1 MQGIW
6 LKEQKKT
13 TIIRLFQSPPFKL
26 IKSQKIC
33 TFQIIKFLKTMPETA
48 QGKHSILKECERRRT
63 FAIISHPD
71 AGKTT
76 LTEKLLL
83 YGGAIHEAGSIR
95 QRKAARYA
103 ASDWMAIEKE
113 RGISVTSSVLRF
125 DKDGIRYNLL
135 DTPGHKD
142 FSEDTLRTLVAADS
156 GLMVIDVAKGV
167 EEQTEKLFEVCKLRQ
182 VPVITFVNKCDR
194 PGMAPLEV
202 LSNIE
207 NRLGIEAIPANWPV
221 GYGQKFQGIYD
232 LIGRELHLYRKSK
245 HGAKKAEADIYPL
258 EEGLAETSLTET
270 EKEEL
275 MEEILLIEDMYSA
288 MDRQGFEKGT
298 VSPVFFGSALNNFG
312 LDVFLN
318 YFRELAP
325 SPQPYLNAEG
335 ELRGLEMPFSGF
347 IFKLQANMNPDHRD
361 CAAFIRVTSGR
372 FVRGLDV
379 IHAGTGKKVKM
390 STPHT
395 LMGDERNILEEAYP
409 GDIVSLFN
417 PGFFRIG
424 STLHAEQPVTFNVI
438 PLFTPE
444 HFMKASTKDPFK
456 RKQLREGL
464 KQLSEEGVVHV
475 FEVPNGIGNEL
486 LLGTVGALQFEVVTH
501 RMLEEYGVELYTQ
514 PVTYHAAR
522 WLPNESKEIIAR
534 LEKSYST
541 HITRDMEGNPIVLF
555 ESAYALSQAEEKVGA
570 DKLFK
575 YKQD

>member
-1 MQGIW
+1 MAKVDTELTQGQIA
-6 LKEQKKT
+6 KEAN
-13 TIIRLFQSPPFKL
+13 L
-26 IKSQKIC
+26 
-33 TFQIIKFLKTMPETA
+33 
-48 QGKHSILKECERRRT
+48 RRT

-95 QRKAARYA
+95 QRKASRHA
-103 ASDWMAIEKE
+103 ASDWMSIEKE

-125 DKDGIRYNLL
+125 EKDGIRYNLL

-194 PGMAPLEV
+194 PGMDPLEI

-207 NRLGIEAIPANWPV
+207 KKLGIEAIPASWPI

-232 LIGRELHLYRKSK
+232 LIGKEMHLYIKEK
-245 HGAKKAEADIYPL
+245 HGAKKATTEIHSL
-258 EEGLAETSLTET
+258 EEGLKKCRLSEAEKADLE
-270 EKEEL
+270 
-275 MEEILLIEDMYSA
+275 EEILLIEDMFEN
-288 MDRQGFEKGT
+288 MDQDAFKIGKA
-298 VSPVFFGSALNNFG
+298 SPVFFGSALHSFG

-318 YFRELAP
+318 YFEDLAP
-325 SPQPYLNAEG
+325 TPQEYTDETGTQRKLDQ
-335 ELRGLEMPFSGF
+335 PFSGF

-361 CAAFIRVTSGR
+361 CAAFIRITSGR
-372 FVRGLDV
+372 FERGLEV
-379 IHAGTGKKVKM
+379 VHAGTGKKVKM

-395 LMGDERNILEEAYP
+395 LMGDERHIMEEAYP

-424 STLHAEQPVTFNVI
+424 STIHTDEPVTFNVI

-444 HFMKASTKDPFK
+444 HFMKVSTKDPFK

-464 KQLSEEGVVHV
+464 KQLAEEGVVHV
-475 FEVPNGIGNEL
+475 FEVPNGVGNEL
-486 LLGTVGALQFEVVTH
+486 LLGTVGALQFEVVEH
-501 RMLEEYGVELYTQ
+501 RMNAEYGVELHQ
-514 PVTYHAAR
+514 QGVTYHAAR
-522 WLPNESKEIIAR
+522 WLSDKTAKEVIKK
-534 LEKSYST
+534 LQNSYST
-541 HITRDMEGNPIVLF
+541 HVTNDMDENPIVLF

-570 DKLFK
+570 ENLHK

>member
-1 MQGIW
+1 MSQAETIDTSEEIV
-6 LKEQKKT
+6 KESKK
-13 TIIRLFQSPPFKL
+13 
-26 IKSQKIC
+26 
-33 TFQIIKFLKTMPETA
+33 
-48 QGKHSILKECERRRT
+48 RRT

-95 QRKAARYA
+95 QRKATRHA

-125 DKDGIRYNLL
+125 EKDGVRYNLL

-194 PGMAPLEV
+194 PGMDPLEV
-202 LSNIE
+202 LSNVE
-207 NRLGIEAIPANWPV
+207 DKLGIEAIPANWPI

-232 LIGRELHLYRKSK
+232 LIGKEMHLYVKK
-245 HGAKKAEADIYPL
+245 DHGAKKAETEILSL
-258 EEGLAETSLTET
+258 EEGLKKCTLSAD
-270 EKEEL
+270 EKEQLE
-275 MEEILLIEDMYSA
+275 EEILLIEDMFEE
-288 MDRQGFEKGT
+288 MDKDAFKVGKA
-298 VSPVFFGSALNNFG
+298 SPVFFGSALHNFG

-318 YFRELAP
+318 YFKNLAP
-325 SPQPYLNAEG
+325 FPQEYEDEKGTPRKLDQS
-335 ELRGLEMPFSGF
+335 FSGF

-361 CAAFIRVTSGR
+361 CAAFIRVTSGK
-372 FVRGLDV
+372 FQRGLEV
-379 IHAGTGKKVKM
+379 THAGTGKKLRM

-395 LMGDERNILEEAYP
+395 LMGDERHIMEEAYP
-409 GDIVSLFN
+409 GDIVSLFS
-417 PGFFRIG
+417 PGYFRIG
-424 STLHAEQPVTFNVI
+424 STIHADDPVTFNVI

-444 HFMKASTKDPFK
+444 HFMKVSTKDPFK

-475 FEVPNGIGNEL
+475 FEVPHGVGNEL
-486 LLGTVGALQFEVVTH
+486 LLGTVGVLQFEVVQH
-501 RMLEEYGVELYTQ
+501 RMLEEYGVELHQ
-514 PVTYHAAR
+514 SAVTYHAAR
-522 WLPNESKEIIAR
+522 WLPNDSADIIKKLES
-534 LEKSYST
+534 SYST
-541 HITRDMEGNPIVLF
+541 HVTRDMEENPIVLF
-555 ESAYALSQAEEKVGA
+555 ESGYALSQAEEKVGA
-570 DKLFK
+570 ENLFK

>member
-1 MQGIW
+1 MSS
-6 LKEQKKT
+6 T
-13 TIIRLFQSPPFKL
+13 D
-26 IKSQKIC
+26 
-33 TFQIIKFLKTMPETA
+33 TA
-48 QGKHSILKECERRRT
+48 IQTDTILKEAAKRRT

-125 DKDGIRYNLL
+125 EKDGIKYNLL

-142 FSEDTLRTLVAADS
+142 FSEDTLRTLVAADC

-194 PGMAPLEV
+194 PGMDPLEV
-202 LSNIE
+202 LSNVE

-221 GYGQKFQGIYD
+221 GYGPKFQGIYD
-232 LIGRELHLYRKSK
+232 LIGKEMHLYKKSK
-245 HGAKKAEADIYPL
+245 HGAQKAETEIYSL
-258 EEGLAETSLTET
+258 EEGLKESTLSDAEKTDLV
-270 EKEEL
+270 
-275 MEEILLIEDMYSA
+275 EEISLIDDMYEN
-288 MDRQGFEKGT
+288 MDSEGFKNGS

-312 LDVFLN
+312 LDVFLK
-318 YFRELAP
+318 YFKELAP
-325 SPQPYLNAEG
+325 TPQPYDNADG
-335 ELRGLEMPFSGF
+335 VTHPLDQPFSGF

-361 CAAFIRVTSGR
+361 CAAFVRITSGR
-372 FVRGLDV
+372 FKRGLDV
-379 IHAGTGKKVKM
+379 IHAGTGKKVKL

-395 LMGDERNILEEAYP
+395 LMGDERMILDEAYP

-417 PGFFRIG
+417 PGFFTIG
-424 STLHAEQPVTFNVI
+424 STLHSDKPVHFNVI

-444 HFMKASTKDPFK
+444 HFMKVSTKDPFK

-475 FEVPNGIGNEL
+475 FEVPNGVGNEL

-501 RMLEEYGVELYTQ
+501 RMLEEYSVELHQQ
-514 PVTYHAAR
+514 PVSYHAAR
-522 WLPNESKEIIAR
+522 WLPNESKEIISK
-534 LEKSYST
+534 LQNSYST
-541 HITRDMEGNPIVLF
+541 HITKDMEGHPIVLF

-570 DKLFK
+570 DRLFK